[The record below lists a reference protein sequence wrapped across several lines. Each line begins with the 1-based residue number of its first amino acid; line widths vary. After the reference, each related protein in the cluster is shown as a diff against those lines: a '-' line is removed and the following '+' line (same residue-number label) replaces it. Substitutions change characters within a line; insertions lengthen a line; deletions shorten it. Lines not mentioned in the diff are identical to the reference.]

1 MVFALRPRT
10 GPAIDEVLHVY
21 SSSFTSYMYLKEAS
35 DQDCHV
41 DQSGLRVGIL
51 HIVVNHLDNLVLR
64 RVMDVLAEESVQLL
78 IAVNIVT
85 LRRLRFVLECCH
97 KRFKTQSPFG
107 VLFDM

>member
-1 MVFALRPRT
+1 MKSYMY
-10 GPAIDEVLHVY
+10 Y
-21 SSSFTSYMYLKEAS
+21 SSSFTSYMCVL

-64 RVMDVLAEESVQLL
+64 RVMDVLAEESVKLL